1 MSRAENKLRV
11 LLITSRADY
20 GGGPEYVY
28 RLITSLSGK
37 VDFFCACPDDVPYRK
52 KYSDIVGSERILII
66 PHRKFD
72 LNSFIKLIKFAKQNK
87 INLLHSHGKGAGVYS
102 RPAALVSGI
111 KCLHTFHGLHTGEYG
126 RTGKLFYLLLE
137 KILSKLSRGLIAVS
151 DSEKKA
157 LMQNGI
163 SPESKITVINN
174 GVITGTQQFA
184 SPDLTGR
191 LNVISVTRFDYA
203 KNPGLTLDI
212 IDHLIKKEKAKRFNF
227 IFVGDGGERKH
238 TETKAAEI
246 GLSEYVTFTGF
257 TDDVSSYY
265 LNAFCYLS
273 TSRWEGMPLSVLEAM
288 SYGVPVIATD
298 VTGNRDVVLHGRTGY
313 LFNPDDPEAAAEL
326 LLRLADDP
334 EAWKNFSEAAAS
346 HCRQNFS
353 FDKTAEANLNLYN
366 NILDY

>member
-1 MSRAENKLRV
+1 MNRAENKPRV

-28 RLITSLSGK
+28 RLIASLNGK
-37 VDFFCACPDDVPYRK
+37 VDFFCACPEDIPYWN
-52 KYSDIVGSERILII
+52 KYRDIIGSERMIKI

-72 LNSFIKLIKFAKQNK
+72 LNSFLKLIKFAKHNK
-87 INLLHSHGKGAGVYS
+87 ITLLHSHGKGAGVYS
-102 RPAALVSGI
+102 RPASLISSI

-126 RTGKLFYLLLE
+126 KMSKLFYLMLE
-137 KILSKLSRGLIAVS
+137 KVFSLLSGGLIAVS
-151 DSEKKA
+151 ESEKEA
-157 LMQNGI
+157 LMKNDI
-163 SPESKITVINN
+163 APESKITVIQN
-174 GVITGTQQFA
+174 GVNTGTEHFA
-184 SPDLTGR
+184 SPDFTGR
-191 LNVISVTRFDYA
+191 LNVITVTRFDYA
-203 KNPGLTLDI
+203 KNPELMLDI
-212 IDHLIKKEKAKRFNF
+212 IERVNKKEKAKRFNF

-238 TETKAAEI
+238 TETKAAET
-246 GLSEYVTFTGF
+246 GLAKYVTFAGF

-334 EAWKNFSEAAAS
+334 ASWKNFSEAASA

-353 FDKTAEANLNLYN
+353 FERTAKNNLNLYN
-366 NILDY
+366 KILDN